1 MSYSGAGGIRAGTAG
16 AGAGTG
22 ATRSCHSDWVCSAD
36 RGAPGPDP
44 RGQCRIIP
52 NRSDLFTA
60 ELLPTK
66 LLEYVALHVPVIA
79 ARTPGIETYF
89 DENMVQFFK
98 PEDVN
103 ALRDA
108 IIYFYESRE
117 QREQLAKASAR
128 FNHKYSWSNIAGQYL
143 AVVQSL
149 ANSSLS
155 W

>member
-1 MSYSGAGGIRAGTAG
+1 MTY
-16 AGAGTG
+16 
-22 ATRSCHSDWVCSAD
+22 V
-36 RGAPGPDP
+36 
-44 RGQCRIIP
+44 
-52 NRSDLFTA
+52 
-60 ELLPTK
+60 
-66 LLEYVALHVPVIA
+66 LLEYVGPHVPVIA